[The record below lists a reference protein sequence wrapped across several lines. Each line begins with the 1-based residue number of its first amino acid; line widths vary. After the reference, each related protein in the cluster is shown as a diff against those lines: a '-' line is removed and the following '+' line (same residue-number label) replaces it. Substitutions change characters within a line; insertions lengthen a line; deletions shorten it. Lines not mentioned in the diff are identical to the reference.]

1 MNYFVIIV
9 SLLCNEIKQKRT
21 CILTWDLHIPQNPS
35 SANMIMV
42 VALLYVF
49 HWKSWLEQEWH
60 NTKRLVFYKI
70 ITEVLTTL
78 ATESSSG
85 QTLTYS
91 FLWTLYT
98 RKIYGLVLDANHAIK
113 SLDAWH
119 VEKVGRK
126 QIPVKRPSRRH
137 TPSPPQ
143 SYNSKDED

>member
-1 MNYFVIIV
+1 MIIV
-9 SLLCNEIKQKRT
+9 
-21 CILTWDLHIPQNPS
+21 
-35 SANMIMV
+35 
-42 VALLYVF
+42 VA
-49 HWKSWLEQEWH
+49 WKWLSEQEWH
-60 NTKRLVFYKI
+60 NNKRLVFYKI

-119 VEKVGRK
+119 VEKVETDTCQK
-126 QIPVKRPSRRH
+126 AL
-137 TPSPPQ
+137 
-143 SYNSKDED
+143 